1 MAASKR
7 RVRIISDLIIAGL
20 MLAGLILMLTNRDS
34 GTGLTADG
42 IENLKFYT
50 VLSNLF
56 CGITALA
63 SLIYRAVT
71 RKDELPSVLLFLK
84 LASASAVGLT
94 FLVIAAFLGPI
105 YGHLLLYRGSNL
117 VFHLLEPL
125 AGMADLC
132 TIKTYGRKI
141 PFWWTLAASI
151 PTVIYGG
158 TYLINILINGVGT
171 WPEGNDWY
179 GFLNWGMPVG
189 IGIFAGITVSTFVM
203 ALILRAINKA
213 FNRR

>member
-1 MAASKR
+1 MAASER
-7 RVRIISDLIIAGL
+7 RIRIISDLIIVGL
-20 MLAGLILMLTNRDS
+20 MLTGLVLMLTNKDS

-56 CGITALA
+56 CGITALVC
-63 SLIYRAVT
+63 LIYRAVT

-84 LASASAVGLT
+84 LASAAAVGLT

-132 TIKTYGRKI
+132 TIRTSPQKI

-213 FNRR
+213 FN